1 MLAKALNTTFLLTG
15 LALISAISPQ
25 AQTQSTVICVEG
37 MTNTGSAHLQCIPV
51 SMLPP
56 GPTGPNGPAGPAG
69 PQGAIGATGPQGP
82 PIKGGAC
89 LNADQ
94 TFDLFAQLADGTCL
108 PIIVTGHIITNLASA
123 AHPVAAP

>member
-1 MLAKALNTTFLLTG
+1 MKFLNTAILLVG

-25 AQTQSTVICVEG
+25 AQTQPTVICLEG
-37 MTNTGSAHLQCIPV
+37 LTNTGNAHLQCIPI

-56 GPTGPNGPAGPAG
+56 GPTGPAGPIGPAG
-69 PQGAIGATGPQGP
+69 PQGAIGPQGP

-108 PIIVTGHIITNLASA
+108 PIIVTGHIITNLASTP
-123 AHPVAAP
+123 HPPVAP